1 MLTNC
6 HSVLSLCQVIDLML
20 AHPQLGKMLAHP
32 SISYGAKQLY
42 ARGIYEDDTRPNLCR
57 PVRELLE
64 GDEPAALL
72 TVNDKKLSAPLRVRL
87 RLKEQQQ

>member
-1 MLTNC
+1 
-6 HSVLSLCQVIDLML
+6 ML

-32 SISYGAKQLY
+32 SVSYGSKQLY
-42 ARGIYEDDTRPNLCR
+42 ARGIYEEDSRPNLAK

-72 TVNDKKLSAPLRVRL
+72 TVNDKKLSASLRVRL
-87 RLKEQQQ
+87 RLKEPQQ